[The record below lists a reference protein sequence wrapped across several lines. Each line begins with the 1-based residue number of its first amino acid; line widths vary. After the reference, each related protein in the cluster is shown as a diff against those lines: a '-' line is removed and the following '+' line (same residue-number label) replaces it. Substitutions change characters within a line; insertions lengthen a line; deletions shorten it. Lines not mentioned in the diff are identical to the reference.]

1 MTKVIHYG
9 IIGCGMMGQE
19 HLRNIALLKDTNVKA
34 IYEPDIEMAK
44 KAYALAPNA
53 IFTHTINDLLSI
65 DDIDCLLIVSP
76 NFCHIDQ
83 LMQILDKRHI
93 PILIEKPL
101 FTNENDVAKL
111 KKFRDAYK
119 SHVWVAMEYRYMPP
133 IQALSEKILQSTGKI
148 NMLTIKEHRFPF
160 LEKVNDWNRFNKYSG
175 GTLVEKCCHF
185 FDLMRLLIKSE
196 PIRIM
201 ASPGR
206 FWPEHLGPAPTP
218 KLIISPRKPQG
229 PIHEDIFVDEELLN
243 AGDHNGSTFFQHQKF
258 LELVRGNLQLPEVSL
273 LDGWKAVA
281 MGLAAQKSAE
291 TGLSVDLLDINNYP
305 T

>member
-133 IQALSEKILQSTGKI
+133 IQALSEKILQSTGKSI
-148 NMLTIKEHRFPF
+148 CSQSKSIAF
-160 LEKVNDWNRFNKYSG
+160 LF
-175 GTLVEKCCHF
+175 
-185 FDLMRLLIKSE
+185 
-196 PIRIM
+196 
-201 ASPGR
+201 
-206 FWPEHLGPAPTP
+206 
-218 KLIISPRKPQG
+218 
-229 PIHEDIFVDEELLN
+229 
-243 AGDHNGSTFFQHQKF
+243 
-258 LELVRGNLQLPEVSL
+258 
-273 LDGWKAVA
+273 
-281 MGLAAQKSAE
+281 
-291 TGLSVDLLDINNYP
+291 
-305 T
+305 